1 MLLLAKGNETA
12 SKVLELCA
20 NGTSCADIVNV
31 LEEDG
36 VLNATEHDVKVFIR
50 ENKAAIA
57 QIAVERAQE
66 MLANT
71 LRSKKSFVLTE
82 VDNIAAMLR
91 NGVGELG
98 NDGQWLKA
106 ARLAESYFKAIR
118 LIGELTGDLSGMM
131 PRQQNVFIQIMQE
144 GTAPQRKEMAALLKR
159 MNEIASDGKLPLPEP
174 DGDVVEGEFTVDGA
188 DE

>member
-1 MLLLAKGNETA
+1 MLLLAKGNDIAT
-12 SKVLELCA
+12 KVLELCA
-20 NGTSCADIVNV
+20 SGTSCVDIVNF
-31 LEEDG
+31 LKEND

-50 ENKAAIA
+50 ENKEAIA
-57 QIAVERAQE
+57 QVAVERAQE
-66 MLANT
+66 MLAST

-91 NGVGELG
+91 DGVGELG

-131 PRQQNVFIQIMQE
+131 PRQSNVFIQIMQE

-159 MNEIASDGKLPLPEP
+159 MNEIAGGGKLPEHE
-174 DGDVVEGEFTVDGA
+174 DAIDVDFTVVDDA